1 MSMNALIEPESDL
14 QLASVQQFAVDQIG
28 RRLASDPIL
37 VSKFWDKIAAP
48 VTAEDP
54 GMTAFVCSVRQQGE
68 TFSLFEFVAGE
79 SLEDLIKRSDPAA
92 CEREIPLFC
101 RLLDAVESAPGSSAR
116 QPTASVGMDLA
127 DFSIRRVKATRVTKV
142 HGSVLTGPGGSW
154 TEKVFGEH
162 SADRTQLLRLLNELR
177 SGQKPSVAEPSAGAR
192 PISLNAE
199 LLKRWAVAPLTITI
213 GTAMLVLAILY
224 GAGGLLARRTVPAN
238 AGKLVLPAVPAAAV
252 ETPDQT
258 LTAEAP
264 ASTDSVENANPLPK
278 KQSFKEPTGTIVL
291 ARGAK
296 PVRQT
301 KLQYPVQ
308 AKKERISGVVEMQ
321 LTIAEDGSVR
331 SPRVISGD
339 PLLQAGLAEEVSKW
353 VYQPLRVNGKP
364 VAMTTEL
371 AIRFQLSR

>member
-14 QLASVQQFAVDQIG
+14 QLASVQQFVVDQIG

-37 VSKFWDKIAAP
+37 VSRFWDQIAAP

-68 TFSLFEFVAGE
+68 MFSLFEFVAGE

-92 CEREIPLFC
+92 CEQEIPLFC
-101 RLLDAVESAPGSSAR
+101 RLLDAVESAPESSAR
-116 QPTASVGMDLA
+116 QPTAPVGMDLV
-127 DFSIRRVKATRVTKV
+127 DFSIRRVNATHVTKV

-154 TEKVFGEH
+154 KEKVFGEH
-162 SADRTQLLRLLNELR
+162 SADRTQLLGFLNELR
-177 SGQKPSVAEPSAGAR
+177 SGQKPSVAEPSASVR
-192 PISLNAE
+192 PISVNAE

-224 GAGGLLARRTVPAN
+224 GAGGLLARRTAPAN
-238 AGKLVLPAVPAAAV
+238 AGKLVLPAVPAPAV
-252 ETPDQT
+252 ETPEQS
-258 LTAEAP
+258 LTADAL
-264 ASTDSVENANPLPK
+264 ASTDSAENANPLPK
-278 KQSFKEPTGTIVL
+278 KQSFKEPTATIVL

>member
-1 MSMNALIEPESDL
+1 MNALIEPESEL

-28 RRLASDPIL
+28 SRLASDPIL
-37 VSKFWDKIAAP
+37 VSRFWDQIAAP

-54 GMTAFVCSVRQQGE
+54 GMTAFVCSVRQRGE

-92 CEREIPLFC
+92 CEQEIPLFC

-116 QPTASVGMDLA
+116 QPTASAGMDLV

-154 TEKVFGEH
+154 TEKVFGER
-162 SADRTQLLRLLNELR
+162 SADRTQLLGLLNELR
-177 SGQKPSVAEPSAGAR
+177 SGQKPSVAEPSASAT
-192 PISLNAE
+192 PISVNAE
-199 LLKRWAVAPLTITI
+199 LLKRWAAAPLTITI

-238 AGKLVLPAVPAAAV
+238 AGKLVLPAVPAPAV
-252 ETPDQT
+252 ETPEQS
-258 LTAEAP
+258 LTAADAA
-264 ASTDSVENANPLPK
+264 ASTDPVEKANPLPK
-278 KQSFKEPTGTIVL
+278 KQSFQEPTATIVL